1 MPTPKK
7 KLSKRHAH
15 RRRRRR
21 RWHRERKKRR
31 MSETDIL
38 LLKILRQ
45 LQHPDIHYEVFGKP
59 PVDPYARGSTV
70 PPLKTA
76 QKMSEEAYRRA
87 ANQPIVNVQ
96 PLYPLPF

>member
-1 MPTPKK
+1 
-7 KLSKRHAH
+7 
-15 RRRRRR
+15 
-21 RWHRERKKRR
+21 

-45 LQHPDIHYEVFGKP
+45 LQTPGVQYEVFGKP

-76 QKMSEEAYRRA
+76 QKVSEEAYRRA
-87 ANQPIVNVQ
+87 AAQPIVNVQ

>member
-1 MPTPKK
+1 
-7 KLSKRHAH
+7 
-15 RRRRRR
+15 
-21 RWHRERKKRR
+21 

-45 LQHPDIHYEVFGKP
+45 LQTPGVQYEVFGKP

-76 QKMSEEAYRRA
+76 QKVSEEAYRRHPKEGGMGA
-87 ANQPIVNVQ
+87 PMVNVQ

>member
-1 MPTPKK
+1 
-7 KLSKRHAH
+7 
-15 RRRRRR
+15 
-21 RWHRERKKRR
+21 

-45 LQHPDIHYEVFGKP
+45 LQHPDIHHEVFGKP

-76 QKMSEEAYRRA
+76 QKMSEEAYKRA

>member
-1 MPTPKK
+1 
-7 KLSKRHAH
+7 
-15 RRRRRR
+15 
-21 RWHRERKKRR
+21 

-45 LQHPDIHYEVFGKP
+45 LQHPDIHHEVFGKP

-76 QKMSEEAYRRA
+76 QKVSEEEYRRA
-87 ANQPIVNVQ
+87 AAQPVVNIQ
-96 PLYPLPF
+96 PLYPLP

>member
-1 MPTPKK
+1 
-7 KLSKRHAH
+7 
-15 RRRRRR
+15 
-21 RWHRERKKRR
+21 

-45 LQHPDIHYEVFGKP
+45 LQHPDIHHEVFGKP

-76 QKMSEEAYRRA
+76 QKVSEEEYRRA
-87 ANQPIVNVQ
+87 ANQPVVNIQ
-96 PLYPLPF
+96 PLYPLP

>member
-1 MPTPKK
+1 
-7 KLSKRHAH
+7 
-15 RRRRRR
+15 
-21 RWHRERKKRR
+21 

-45 LQHPDIHYEVFGKP
+45 LQNPTVDYEVFGKP

-70 PPLKTA
+70 PPMKTA
-76 QKMSEEAYRRA
+76 QKVSEEAYRQA

-96 PLYPLPF
+96 PLYPLPR

>member
-1 MPTPKK
+1 
-7 KLSKRHAH
+7 
-15 RRRRRR
+15 
-21 RWHRERKKRR
+21 

-45 LQHPDIHYEVFGKP
+45 LQNPGVQYEVFGKP

-76 QKMSEEAYRRA
+76 QKMSEEAYRRHPKEGA
-87 ANQPIVNVQ
+87 AMLPDVNIQ
-96 PLYPLPF
+96 PLYPLP

>member
-1 MPTPKK
+1 
-7 KLSKRHAH
+7 
-15 RRRRRR
+15 
-21 RWHRERKKRR
+21 

-76 QKMSEEAYRRA
+76 QKVSEEEYRRA
-87 ANQPIVNVQ
+87 ANQPVVNIQ
-96 PLYPLPF
+96 PLYPLP